1 MAIFVTTH
9 HILVNSY
16 NKKTKVNEE
25 IGVSGINNNRF
36 SCTCVFL
43 LNIYGITFVFLISL
57 QLLNFAIKAL
67 LNSLRNI
74 LNDTIFSPIDA
85 F

>member
-1 MAIFVTTH
+1 MAFLSHNSTITTH

-43 LNIYGITFVFLISL
+43 LNIYGITFVF
-57 QLLNFAIKAL
+57 
-67 LNSLRNI
+67 
-74 LNDTIFSPIDA
+74 
-85 F
+85 